1 MQEVA
6 SATAALEQRSGA
18 LRDTSG
24 LVTLKEA
31 VKGLR
36 AELVDLGVRTGVL
49 QHSLLQ
55 VSLRP
60 TRGGKGAAGRMS
72 VLHAAG

>member
-6 SATAALEQRSGA
+6 TAAAALEQRSGA

-60 TRGGKGAAGRMS
+60 TRAAKGTSGRLS
-72 VLHAAG
+72 LLHAPS